1 MIKLKKEVVCNI
13 NSNQKELYVV
23 QPTRFLLKP
32 GECKLVSRI
41 FHHCSFS
48 YFVVR
53 CKTSVVNNLLDT
65 ALPTKYVFI
74 AFY

>member
-1 MIKLKKEVVCNI
+1 MVCNI

-41 FHHCSFS
+41 FQICSFS
-48 YFVVR
+48 NVVVR

-65 ALPTKYVFI
+65 ALPTKYAFI
-74 AFY
+74 VIY